1 MKMNSEIRNDWTL
14 EEIREIYFSPV
25 LELITKAASIHK
37 QYQATGEVQVCTL
50 LSVKTGGCSED
61 CSYCPQA
68 ARYNTDVEAQKL
80 MSYEDVIG
88 KALDAKNGGSTRF
101 CMGAA
106 WRNVRDNSDFDKVID
121 MVKGVNA
128 VGLEVCCTLGM
139 LTAGQAKRLK
149 EAGLY
154 AYNHNLDTSSEH
166 YKEVISTR
174 TYGDRL
180 ETLDNVERAG
190 LSVCCGGII
199 GLGETDD
206 DRIKL
211 LHTLAT
217 REQHPESVPVNALV
231 AVKGTPLEGRAKV
244 KVWEMVR
251 MIATARILMPK
262 AMVRLSA
269 GRNEM
274 NYEQQALCFLAGANS
289 IFSGEKLLTTPNPDF
304 DVDREM
310 FSLLGLK
317 PRESFKAEKEK
328 KAELINT

>member
-1 MKMNSEIRNDWTL
+1 MNTEIRNNWTL
-14 EEIREIYFSPV
+14 DEIREIYFSPV
-25 LELITKAASIHK
+25 LELINRAGAVHAKYNT
-37 QYQATGEVQVCTL
+37 TGEVQVCTL

-68 ARYNTDVEAQKL
+68 ARYNTGVEAQKL
-80 MSYEDVIG
+80 MTYEDVIG

-139 LTAGQAKRLK
+139 LTEPQAQRLK

-154 AYNHNLDTSSEH
+154 AYNHNLDTSDEH
-166 YKEVISTR
+166 YGEVISTR
-174 TYGDRL
+174 TYKDRL
-180 ETLDNVERAG
+180 DTLDNVEKAG

-231 AVKGTPLEGRAKV
+231 SVKGTPLEGRDRV
-244 KVWEMVR
+244 KIWDMVR

-274 NYEQQALCFLAGANS
+274 NYEQQALSFLAGANS
-289 IFSGEKLLTTPNPDF
+289 IFTGEKLLTTPNPGF
-304 DVDREM
+304 DADKEM
-310 FSLLGLK
+310 FELLGLK

-328 KAELINT
+328 EVAAV

>member
-1 MKMNSEIRNDWTL
+1 MIRNNWTLDEIRD
-14 EEIREIYFSPV
+14 IYNSPI
-25 LELITKAASIHK
+25 LELIFKASSVHH
-37 QYQATGEVQVCTL
+37 QYNTTGEVQVCTL

-68 ARYNTDVEAQKL
+68 ARYNTGVEAHKL
-80 MSYEDVIG
+80 MSYEEVVN

-139 LTAGQAKRLK
+139 LTEEQALRLK

-154 AYNHNLDTSSEH
+154 AYNHNLDTSDEH
-166 YKEVISTR
+166 YSEIITTR
-174 TYGDRL
+174 TYDDRL
-180 ETLDNVERAG
+180 QTLNNVEKAG

-199 GLGETDD
+199 GLGETDE

-217 REQHPESVPVNALV
+217 RENHPESVPVNALV
-231 AVKGTPLEGRAKV
+231 SVKGTPLEGKEKV
-244 KVWEMVR
+244 KIWEMVR

-269 GRNEM
+269 GRNDM
-274 NYEQQALCFLAGANS
+274 SYEQQALCFMAGANS
-289 IFSGEKLLTTPNPDF
+289 IFTGEKLADNSQSGF
-304 DVDREM
+304 
-310 FSLLGLK
+310 
-317 PRESFKAEKEK
+317 
-328 KAELINT
+328 

>member
-1 MKMNSEIRNDWTL
+1 MIRNNWTI
-14 EEIREIYFSPV
+14 EEIRSIYYKPV
-25 LELITKAASIHK
+25 LELIHQASTIHN
-37 QYQATGEVQVCTL
+37 QYNTTGEVQVCTL

-68 ARYNTDVEAQKL
+68 ARYNTGVEAHKL
-80 MSYEDVIG
+80 MSYEDVVN

-139 LTAGQAKRLK
+139 LTEDQAKRLK

-154 AYNHNLDTSSEH
+154 AYNHNLDTSDEH
-166 YKEVISTR
+166 YGEIITTR
-174 TYGDRL
+174 TYDDRL
-180 ETLDNVERAG
+180 ETLNNVEKAG

-199 GLGETDD
+199 GLGETDE

-217 REQHPESVPVNALV
+217 RAQHPESVPVNALV
-231 AVKGTPLEGRAKV
+231 SVKGTPLEGKEKV

-262 AMVRLSA
+262 SMVRLSA
-269 GRNEM
+269 GRNDM
-274 NYEQQALCFLAGANS
+274 SYEQQALCFMAGANS
-289 IFSGEKLLTTPNPDF
+289 IFTGEKLLTTPNPDF
-304 DVDREM
+304 DADKEM
-310 FSLLGLK
+310 FSLLGLT
-317 PRESFKAEKEK
+317 PRESFKAEKE
-328 KAELINT
+328 AVEI

>member
-1 MKMNSEIRNDWTL
+1 MIRNDWTID
-14 EEIREIYFSPV
+14 EIKEIYFSPV
-25 LELITKAASIHK
+25 LELIVRAANVHK
-37 QYQATGEVQVCTL
+37 QHQATGEVQVCTL

-61 CSYCPQA
+61 CAYCPQA
-68 ARYNTDVEAQKL
+68 ARYNTGLDAHKL
-80 MSYEDVIG
+80 MKYEEVIG

-128 VGLEVCCTLGM
+128 LGLEVCCTLGM
-139 LTAGQAKRLK
+139 LTEQQAQRLK

-154 AYNHNLDTSSEH
+154 AYNHNLDTSDEH
-166 YKEVISTR
+166 YGDIITTR
-174 TYGDRL
+174 TYKDRL
-180 ETLDNVERAG
+180 DTLDNVEKAG
-190 LSVCCGGII
+190 ISVCCGGII

-231 AVKGTPLEGRAKV
+231 SVKGTPLEGRERV
-244 KVWEMVR
+244 QVWEMVR

-274 NYEQQALCFLAGANS
+274 NVEQQALCFLAGANS
-289 IFSGEKLLTTPNPDF
+289 IFTGEKLLTTPNPDF
-304 DVDREM
+304 DADKEM
-310 FSLLGLK
+310 FQMLGLK
-317 PRESFKAEKEK
+317 PRESFKVEKE
-328 KAELINT
+328 AVLVP

>member
-1 MKMNSEIRNDWTL
+1 MNTEIRNNWTL
-14 EEIREIYFSPV
+14 DEIREIYFSPV
-25 LELITKAASIHK
+25 LELMNRASNVHAT
-37 QYQATGEVQVCTL
+37 YNTTGEVQVCTL

-68 ARYNTDVEAQKL
+68 ARYNTGVEAHKL
-80 MSYEDVIG
+80 MTYESVIN

-106 WRNVRDNSDFDKVID
+106 WRNVRDNSDFDNVID

-128 VGLEVCCTLGM
+128 IGLEVCCTLGM
-139 LTAGQAKRLK
+139 LTEQQAQRLK

-154 AYNHNLDTSSEH
+154 AYNHNLDTSDEH
-166 YKEVISTR
+166 YGEIISTR
-174 TYGDRL
+174 TYKDRL
-180 ETLDNVERAG
+180 ETLDNVEKAG

-231 AVKGTPLEGRAKV
+231 SVKGTPLEGREKV
-244 KVWEMVR
+244 QAWDMVR

-289 IFSGEKLLTTPNPDF
+289 IFTGEKLLTTPNPGF
-304 DVDREM
+304 DADKEM
-310 FSLLGLK
+310 FELLGLK

-328 KAELINT
+328 EVVLT

>member
-1 MKMNSEIRNDWTL
+1 MT
-14 EEIREIYFSPV
+14 
-25 LELITKAASIHK
+25 
-37 QYQATGEVQVCTL
+37 
-50 LSVKTGGCSED
+50 
-61 CSYCPQA
+61 
-68 ARYNTDVEAQKL
+68 
-80 MSYEDVIG
+80 YEDVIG

-139 LTAGQAKRLK
+139 LTEQQAQRLK

-154 AYNHNLDTSSEH
+154 AYNHNLDTSDEH
-166 YKEVISTR
+166 YEEIISTR
-174 TYGDRL
+174 TYKDRL
-180 ETLDNVERAG
+180 ETLDNVEKAG

-199 GLGETDD
+199 GLGETDE

-231 AVKGTPLEGRAKV
+231 SVKGTPLEGRQKV
-244 KVWEMVR
+244 QVWEMVR

-269 GRNEM
+269 GRNDM
-274 NYEQQALCFLAGANS
+274 SYEQQALCFLAGANS
-289 IFSGEKLLTTPNPDF
+289 IFTGEKLLTTPNPDF
-304 DVDREM
+304 DADKEM
-310 FSLLGLK
+310 FQLLGLK

-328 KAELINT
+328 EASLSNCIYACAIQALV

>member
-1 MKMNSEIRNDWTL
+1 MHTDIRNNWTL
-14 EEIREIYFSPV
+14 EEIRQIYNSPI
-25 LELITKAASIHK
+25 LELIYRASAVHH
-37 QYQATGEVQVCTL
+37 QYNTTGEVQVCTL

-68 ARYNTDVEAQKL
+68 ARYTTNVGVQKL
-80 MSYEDVIG
+80 MSYEDVVN
-88 KALDAKNGGSTRF
+88 KALDAKNAGSTRF

-139 LTAGQAKRLK
+139 LTEEQAKRLK

-154 AYNHNLDTSSEH
+154 AYNHNLDTSDEH
-166 YKEVISTR
+166 YGEIITTR
-174 TYGDRL
+174 TYDDRL
-180 ETLDNVERAG
+180 QTLDNVEKAG

-199 GLGETDD
+199 GLGETDE

-217 REQHPESVPVNALV
+217 RDKHPESVPVNALV
-231 AVKGTPLEGRAKV
+231 SVKGTPLEGRERV
-244 KVWEMVR
+244 KIWEMVR

-262 AMVRLSA
+262 SMVRLSA
-269 GRNEM
+269 GRNDM
-274 NYEQQALCFLAGANS
+274 SYEQQALCFMAGANS
-289 IFSGEKLLTTPNPDF
+289 IFTGEKLLTTPNPDF
-304 DVDREM
+304 DADKEM
-310 FSLLGLK
+310 FALLGLT
-317 PRESFKAEKEK
+317 PRESFKAEK
-328 KAELINT
+328 AEVVA